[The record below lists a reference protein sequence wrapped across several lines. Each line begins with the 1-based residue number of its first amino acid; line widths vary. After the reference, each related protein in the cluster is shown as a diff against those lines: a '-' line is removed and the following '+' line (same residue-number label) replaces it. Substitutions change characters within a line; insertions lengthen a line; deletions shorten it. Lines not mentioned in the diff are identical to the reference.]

1 MHWSQEILL
10 INYFG
15 RAVVGNLSIKVKLVK
30 MIDTENNVPGHRQE
44 SHCMFS
50 QLLGAFLS

>member
-1 MHWSQEILL
+1 VLRTL
-10 INYFG
+10 DRF
-15 RAVVGNLSIKVKLVK
+15 LSRRFIS
-30 MIDTENNVPGHRQE
+30 RQE